1 MLVNSVSLQMQDYQ
15 TEREVLTHFSLT
27 FFNLTPYGDA
37 ISDLIS
43 PP

>member
-1 MLVNSVSLQMQDYQ
+1 MQDYQ
-15 TEREVLTHFSLT
+15 TERKVLTHFSLFVFF

-43 PP
+43 PS